1 MGWFSSFV
9 SGISGVISGVSSV
22 INSAVSSLGSALSS
36 FASGFL
42 KIAGPYIGP
51 VMQIVQ
57 AVAQILGILKPNEK
71 PGELGDR
78 AMRAEKQPED
88 FDTTAE
94 YIDYLRNEVE
104 FDKEEFDKLSDKDKM
119 ARSVVGT
126 AILSKA
132 ISEKKEFDISRDTWV
147 TLAKLYD
154 KGLLSKKDINEFL
167 DEFKDS
173 QIELNEYVDNK
184 LKGKEEIEFESQMAK
199 AYQKLEPELSP
210 EDIYEKVLSSKVSN

>member
-1 MGWFSSFV
+1 MLGLA
-9 SGISGVISGVSSV
+9 SGFISGVISAIS
-22 INSAVSSLGSALSS
+22 SAVSSLGSTLST
-36 FASGFL
+36 FASSFL

-51 VMQIVQ
+51 LMQVIQ
-57 AVAQILGILKPNEK
+57 AVAQILGILKSNEQ
-71 PGELGDR
+71 PEELGDR

-94 YIDYLRNEVE
+94 YLDYLRNDVE
-104 FDKEEFDKLSDKDKM
+104 FDKEEFNNLSDKDKM

-132 ISEKKEFDISRDTWV
+132 ISEKKEFDISLDTWV
-147 TLAKLYD
+147 TLAKLND
-154 KGLLSKKDINEFL
+154 KGLLSSKNVNEFL
-167 DEFKDS
+167 DEFKDT

-184 LKGKEEIEFESQMAK
+184 LKGKEEIEFESQIAK

-210 EDIYEKVLSSKVSN
+210 EDIYEKVLSAKVGN